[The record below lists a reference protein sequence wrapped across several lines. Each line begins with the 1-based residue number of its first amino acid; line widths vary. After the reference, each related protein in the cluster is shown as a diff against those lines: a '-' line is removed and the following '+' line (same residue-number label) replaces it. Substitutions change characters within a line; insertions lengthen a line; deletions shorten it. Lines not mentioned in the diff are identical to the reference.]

1 MTMDDKD
8 PAAAPER
15 IPLREKLAYGSA
27 DFAANLYWNTFAAYL
42 LFFYTEVFGISA
54 AAAGTLFLLCRL
66 LDGAIDPAVG
76 MIADR
81 TETRWGKFRPY
92 LLWFCVPFAIVGVL
106 TFTTPGLGPDGKLV
120 WAYATYL
127 VLMIL
132 FTFMSIPYSAML
144 GVLSSDP
151 AERTSVSSIKFV
163 FAYAGAFVVSGTL
176 LPLVRA
182 LGGGNAARGW
192 QLVFVVFGV
201 AYVLINLVTF
211 LGTRE
216 RIRPA
221 QAREGSIRTDIK
233 DLLTNPAWLA
243 LALTTVIFLVGVG
256 IRSAVTAYYFKY
268 CIGTQSLTLPF
279 AAHPHTFGFVEL
291 VSAYGT
297 VGMVS
302 AIAGVLLLN
311 AFVRL
316 VGKKCGFII
325 LLAVSTVS
333 TGAFYFLRPDQLLAI
348 FLWNAL
354 GSITGAPLSALLW
367 AMYAD
372 VADFGEWKTGR
383 RATGLVF
390 SASIMGTKFGGAFAS
405 ACAGWLLAWIGFQSD
420 VAATPSVRHGLVLLM
435 SLIPA
440 AVALASLVVV
450 CFYPLTEARIA
461 RVGSELPARR
471 ALH

>member
-1 MTMDDKD
+1 MD
-8 PAAAPER
+8 PAAEATVQER

-27 DFAANLYWNTFAAYL
+27 DFAANLYWNTFATYL

-92 LLWFCVPFAIVGVL
+92 LLWFCVPFAIFGVL
-106 TFTTPGLGPDGKLV
+106 TFTTPGLGPAGRLA
-120 WAYATYL
+120 WAYGTYL

-151 AERTSVSSIKFV
+151 AERTSLSSIKFV
-163 FAYAGAFVVSGTL
+163 FAFAGCFVVSATL
-176 LPLVRA
+176 LPLVQA

-192 QLVFVVFGV
+192 QLAFVVFGV
-201 AYVLINLVTF
+201 AYVLVNLFTF

-216 RIRPA
+216 RIHPA
-221 QAREGSIRTDIK
+221 PAREASIRTDIR
-233 DLLTNPAWLA
+233 DLLTNPAWIS
-243 LALTTVIFLVGVG
+243 LALTTVIFLVSVG
-256 IRSAVTAYYFKY
+256 IRASVTAYYFKY
-268 CIGTQSLTLPF
+268 CIGTQSLSLPF
-279 AAHPHTFGFVEL
+279 AGGPRAYGFVEI
-291 VSAYGT
+291 VSAFGT

-302 AIAGVLLLN
+302 AIVGVLLLN

-316 VGKKCGFII
+316 TGKKCGFII
-325 LLAVSTVS
+325 LLAVSTAS
-333 TGAFYFLRPDQLLAI
+333 TAAFYFLRPDQLLAI
-348 FLWNAL
+348 FLWNAI
-354 GSITGAPLSALLW
+354 GSLTGAPISALLW

-390 SASIMGTKFGGAFAS
+390 SASIMGTKFGGAFAA
-405 ACAGWLLAWIGFQSD
+405 ACAGWLLAWIGFHSD
-420 VAATPSVRHGLVLLM
+420 VAASPSVRHGLVLLM

-440 AVALASLVVV
+440 SVALVSLVVV
-450 CFYPLTEARIA
+450 CFYPLNEAKIA

-471 ALH
+471 ISG